1 MGGKVQRDNGD
12 NWIIVIDPGHGGE
25 NLGTIENGFLE
36 KEMTLQTADAM
47 MEELSGYDG
56 LTVYITRT
64 GDEDLTLKERA
75 EYAKEMGADFLISL
89 HYNASEVHR
98 PFGSEVYIPSGD
110 AFQSFAYSFAKL
122 QLEQL
127 KNEGLFIRGI
137 KTRLDEDG
145 LDYYG
150 IIRES
155 AALDIPAVIL
165 EHCYVDEE
173 RDTVHCDSEAGLETF
188 GRLDG
193 KALAQFL
200 GLGSEQAIAV
210 TGDNRTIRQ
219 ENAYLA
225 SSGDSTKP
233 DVCYISAVKA
243 DYAYCQVDL
252 EVTAA
257 DYDSTLLYYDYSL
270 DGGETY
276 SDLMPW
282 PGSNA
287 LTGAYQDICHV
298 TIEIPRDTFPVISL
312 RAYNMYDLC
321 TESNTLSDF
330 SVFTGTGLIAKQ
342 DESGGEEGEAEIP
355 TGESAAANDRILSSE
370 SVILVTDFYGENGEN
385 GSSFKG
391 FLEFS
396 VILLMLVLGFTLI
409 GSAIHKHKKKKRRKK
424 W

>member
-1 MGGKVQRDNGD
+1 V
-12 NWIIVIDPGHGGE
+12 W
-25 NLGTIENGFLE
+25 
-36 KEMTLQTADAM
+36 
-47 MEELSGYDG
+47 
-56 LTVYITRT
+56 
-64 GDEDLTLKERA
+64 
-75 EYAKEMGADFLISL
+75 
-89 HYNASEVHR
+89 
-98 PFGSEVYIPSGD
+98 IPSGD
-110 AFQSFAYSFAKL
+110 VYKNFAYSFAQL

-137 KTRLDEDG
+137 KTRLDEEG
-145 LDYYG
+145 TDYYG

-165 EHCYVDEE
+165 EHCYVDEA
-173 RDTVHCDSEAGLETF
+173 RDTIHCDSQGGLEAF

-200 GLGSEQAIAV
+200 GLSKEQVIAV
-210 TGDNRTIRQ
+210 TGDNRTTRQ

-233 DVCYISAVKA
+233 DVCYISTVKA
-243 DYAYCQVDL
+243 DYAYCQVVL
-252 EVTAA
+252 EVTAT

-287 LTGAYQDICHV
+287 LTGDYQDICHI
-298 TIEIPRDTFPVISL
+298 TLEIPQDTFPVISL
-312 RAYNMYDLC
+312 RAYNMYDLY

-330 SVFTGTGLIAKQ
+330 SVFTGTGLRINQ
-342 DESGGEEGEAEIP
+342 NEGSEGEEAADIP
-355 TGESAAANDRILSSE
+355 TVESTIANDQLSTSAR
-370 SVILVTDFYGENGEN
+370 VIVASDSYGEGGGK
-385 GSSFKG
+385 GSSFTG

-396 VILLMLVLGFTLI
+396 GILLMLVLGITLI
-409 GSAIHKHKKKKRRKK
+409 GSAIHQHKKKRRRRRR
-424 W
+424 